1 MLRRKAA
8 PSRCSVPQIP
18 EDKALSYDPVFH
30 GVSGRG
36 RVPSEP
42 QSHLWKEWPTTS
54 RAGRG
59 LAGAHTRAK
68 PLQPEPPGA

>member
-18 EDKALSYDPVFH
+18 GDKALPYDPVFH
-30 GVSGRG
+30 RVSGRG

-42 QSHLWKEWPTTS
+42 QSHLWKEWLPTT
-54 RAGRG
+54 RAGHG